1 MAGELDPRAAGARRF
16 DGQVAVITG
25 GGQGIG
31 SATARRLAQEG
42 ASIVIGDMV
51 AETSDRVCAAI
62 REFGGECVVSLGDLS
77 RWENAEAL
85 MRRAMETYGRIDV
98 LANIAGGTIWFQSF
112 QYYTPEQIQTEMDRS
127 FWTAMWCCRAT
138 LPHMIQQ
145 GSGSIVNIATH
156 AVTGRFRVPYA
167 AAKAGQIGL
176 TTSLAREVAH
186 LGIRVNCIAPSGTAA
201 DDRVT
206 PRDHGV
212 EVAVPELPESE
223 RADQQQYRSSPAARK
238 YPWAG
243 AGKLTNTRRPSP
255 SWPPTTPR
263 TSPARCWRL
272 AAGNPT
278 RSRLVALTGLLT

>member
-1 MAGELDPRAAGARRF
+1 M
-16 DGQVAVITG
+16 ITG

-201 DDRVT
+201 EDRVT

-212 EVAVPELPESE
+212 DVAVPELPESE
-223 RADQQQYRSSPAARK
+223 RADQQQYRSS
-238 YPWAG
+238 
-243 AGKLTNTRRPSP
+243 
-255 SWPPTTPR
+255 
-263 TSPARCWRL
+263 
-272 AAGNPT
+272 T
-278 RSRLVALTGLLT
+278 RSSEIPMGRRGEADEQAAAIAFLASHDASYITGQVLAVGGGQPYPF